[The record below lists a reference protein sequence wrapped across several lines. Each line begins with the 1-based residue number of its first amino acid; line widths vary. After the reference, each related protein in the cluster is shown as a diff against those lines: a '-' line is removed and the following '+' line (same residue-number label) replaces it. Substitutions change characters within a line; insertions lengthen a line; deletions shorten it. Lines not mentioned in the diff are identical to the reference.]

1 MSRAMSRS
9 TVAAFAG
16 ALALVLLFASG
27 GARAGDVR
35 TAATGRVTVD
45 VLNVESSKGK
55 LLAVLFRSA
64 TGFPD
69 NPKRAFARSVQ
80 PARAGVQRVVFDKVP
95 PGPYAVSLFHDEDA
109 DFELDTGLFGAPT
122 EGYGFSRNAH
132 APFSAPDYEDCRLV
146 LAAGQH
152 QQLRV
157 RLRY

>member
-1 MSRAMSRS
+1 MTRMHTSVLVL
-9 TVAAFAG
+9 TG
-16 ALALVLLFASG
+16 TLALMLASTG
-27 GARAGDVR
+27 VQAGDVR
-35 TAATGRVTVD
+35 SAVTGRVTVD
-45 VLNVESSKGK
+45 VTNVESSKGK

-64 TGFPD
+64 NGFPD
-69 NPKRAFARSVQ
+69 HPKRAFARSVQ
-80 PARAGVQRVVFDKVP
+80 PARAGVQRLVFDKVP
-95 PGPYAVSLFHDEDA
+95 AGPYAISLFHDEDA